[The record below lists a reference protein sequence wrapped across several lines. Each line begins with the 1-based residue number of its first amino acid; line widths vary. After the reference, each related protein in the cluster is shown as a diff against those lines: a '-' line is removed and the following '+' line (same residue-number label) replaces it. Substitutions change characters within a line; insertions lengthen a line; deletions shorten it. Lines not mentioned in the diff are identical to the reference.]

1 MQPVTAQEIEALKR
15 QLVECMASALEEGII
30 EVEDSKKSAQFILDN
45 LSSPNLS
52 EQQIVALLTT
62 MSAQWPAYESARKA
76 FQSRA
81 MKTEDTGKIEEL
93 KQRLQALTA
102 PTVSS

>member
-1 MQPVTAQEIEALKR
+1 MKPLTAQEIESLKR
-15 QLVECMASALEEGII
+15 QLVECMAAGLEEGTL
-30 EVEDSKKSAQFILDN
+30 EVEDSKKSAQFIIDN

-52 EQQIVALLTT
+52 EQQVVGVLTT
-62 MSAQWPAYESARKA
+62 MAAQWPIYESVRKI

-81 MKTEDTGKIEEL
+81 MKTEDTGKIEAL
-93 KQRLQALTA
+93 KQRLQTLTA